1 MRSVQCPTTLQL
13 LTRAMSLKLS
23 HDEFLE
29 TEISV

>member
-1 MRSVQCPTTLQL
+1 MQTVQCPTTLQL
-13 LTRAMSLKLS
+13 LMRARYLKLS